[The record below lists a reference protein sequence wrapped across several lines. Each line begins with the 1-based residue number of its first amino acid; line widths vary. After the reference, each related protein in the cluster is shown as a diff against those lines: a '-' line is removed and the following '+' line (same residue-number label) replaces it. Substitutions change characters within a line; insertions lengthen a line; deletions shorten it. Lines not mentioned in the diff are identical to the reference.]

1 MLNEIISKII
11 PFKKNRDLPLKEDL
25 ETALE
30 SAQKGTESITK
41 QERLML
47 LNILKID
54 QIKSNDIM
62 IPRADIRAVEIND
75 NFEKVLDAFIKE
87 SHSRVPVYE
96 GNLDNIIGMIHI
108 KDLVKYQNENKEYK
122 EGFLKAIKR
131 DVLEMPQSMP
141 VLDLLIKMQLT
152 RLHMGIVIDEY
163 GCTDGL
169 ITIEDVIE
177 EITGEIEDE
186 HDKDTLPMLLKT
198 SNYTYEASARLEVDE
213 LEKII
218 KTNINSDPKN
228 DDIETLGGLVFALAG
243 RVPQRGEVIKH
254 DSGIT
259 FEIKDADPKKI
270 KLITIRIPRK
280 LNE

>member
-1 MLNEIISKII
+1 
-11 PFKKNRDLPLKEDL
+11 
-25 ETALE
+25 
-30 SAQKGTESITK
+30 
-41 QERLML
+41 ML

-122 EGFLKAIKR
+122 EGFLKEIKR

-218 KTNINSDPKN
+218 KTNIKNDPKN

-270 KLITIRIPRK
+270 KLIMIRIPRK